1 MKRKAILWL
10 ILLCT
15 ALILLSC
22 DNSTPP
28 NGTVT
33 DCGAVT
39 DTQPEQTDI
48 SIDIVKDGV
57 AQYRIVRGEEA
68 DQVVVDAAVMIRE
81 KIGSVTGVTPD
92 IGTDWVRRGTDLDHT
107 AFEILIGDTA
117 YPESD
122 KAMEDLPYGDYII
135 TQVDNKLVINS
146 RSKEGMNRAVAK
158 FLNMLTLQGKEGN
171 FSLPGDVRYTETAVE
186 IVNCLPQYTDGDL
199 LIIYPAGDR
208 AQLLVCTDT
217 TPEAYADYR
226 KKLEAAGYV
235 LHTETVIT
243 DNLFATYANDQYVVH
258 AGYYAYEKAVRLTIE
273 PRKALPAL
281 PADNQYTASIQPSV
295 AMLGL
300 EFEGKQNGLCL
311 VFQLADGSYIIVDGG
326 FNRTRD
332 AQSLYEYMYAHAPDP
347 SNITIA
353 GWFITHSH
361 SDHHGAFLSFCQN
374 YGAQVTVEY
383 VIANFPSTEA
393 RLEGGVND
401 GAGGSTIVS
410 TAEKLRGTQF
420 IKAHTGYIFH
430 MRDAKIEILYTH
442 ESFAPRILSYYNT
455 SSLIFTVDLAGQRF
469 MVLGD
474 ASHDAGKIAQSMYG
488 SYLKSDII
496 QTAHHGYTTGSTV
509 YSGITGLYTK
519 AAAPVVLWPLGD
531 QTYPSMSSRAFSR
544 HLQELSTTKEIFVA
558 GSRDIRL
565 MLPYTYGTSGYPS
578 ILN

>member
-158 FLNMLTLQGKEGN
+158 FLNMLTLQGKEEN

-199 LIIYPAGDR
+199 LTIYPAGDR

-273 PRKALPAL
+273 PRKAMPAL
-281 PADNQYTASIQPSV
+281 PADTNIQRRFSPAWPCSAWSLRASKTVSASSSSSPTVATSLWTAASTVPAMPSRSTSTCMPMLPIQAISPS
-295 AMLGL
+295 
-300 EFEGKQNGLCL
+300 
-311 VFQLADGSYIIVDGG
+311 
-326 FNRTRD
+326 
-332 AQSLYEYMYAHAPDP
+332 P
-347 SNITIA
+347 
-353 GWFITHSH
+353 
-361 SDHHGAFLSFCQN
+361 
-374 YGAQVTVEY
+374 
-383 VIANFPSTEA
+383 
-393 RLEGGVND
+393 
-401 GAGGSTIVS
+401 GGSSPTPTATI
-410 TAEKLRGTQF
+410 TAPF
-420 IKAHTGYIFH
+420 
-430 MRDAKIEILYTH
+430 
-442 ESFAPRILSYYNT
+442 
-455 SSLIFTVDLAGQRF
+455 
-469 MVLGD
+469 
-474 ASHDAGKIAQSMYG
+474 
-488 SYLKSDII
+488 
-496 QTAHHGYTTGSTV
+496 
-509 YSGITGLYTK
+509 
-519 AAAPVVLWPLGD
+519 
-531 QTYPSMSSRAFSR
+531 
-544 HLQELSTTKEIFVA
+544 
-558 GSRDIRL
+558 
-565 MLPYTYGTSGYPS
+565 
-578 ILN
+578 